1 MSFSRKAALALTG
14 LAALAMPLAVAG
26 AASASTS
33 TGCTVTP
40 LKPVFD
46 HLNSSGD
53 KVIRYDTKVSCDA
66 GRSIEIL
73 DERRDQDN
81 FSLDDFEGSKVYDLR
96 FDSADTVTESAS
108 VRRTLTT
115 GPRARTPR
123 NDHRCRP
130 PAAADG
136 RQVLHLLLGQVEPD
150 PVLDLDHRADRDG
163 DFLASPEMPLPEQHV
178 GHPVV
183 IRIDLAAVHPPD
195 LPVEGMDGLPAVD
208 VCLAPRN
215 NVLDNGLHRR

>member
-1 MSFSRKAALALTG
+1 MEFPMSFSRKAALALTG

-46 HLNSSGD
+46 HLNSSGN

-96 FDSADTVTESAS
+96 FDSADTVTESVQAVLPDADDWTEGANTEEMYHSVGFQVTPDNAS
-108 VRRTLTT
+108 
-115 GPRARTPR
+115 
-123 NDHRCRP
+123 
-130 PAAADG
+130 AAPWTNWD
-136 RQVLHLLLGQVEPD
+136 D
-150 PVLDLDHRADRDG
+150 
-163 DFLASPEMPLPEQHV
+163 SPMVQFRL
-178 GHPVV
+178 
-183 IRIDLAAVHPPD
+183 
-195 LPVEGMDGLPAVD
+195 
-208 VCLAPRN
+208 
-215 NVLDNGLHRR
+215 

>member
-53 KVIRYDTKVSCDA
+53 KVIRYDTKVYCDA

-96 FDSADTVTESAS
+96 FDSADTVTESVQAVLPDADDWTEGANTEEMYHS
-108 VRRTLTT
+108 V
-115 GPRARTPR
+115 GFQVTPD
-123 NDHRCRP
+123 NA
-130 PAAADG
+130 PAAPWTNWD
-136 RQVLHLLLGQVEPD
+136 D
-150 PVLDLDHRADRDG
+150 
-163 DFLASPEMPLPEQHV
+163 SPMVQFRL
-178 GHPVV
+178 
-183 IRIDLAAVHPPD
+183 
-195 LPVEGMDGLPAVD
+195 
-208 VCLAPRN
+208 
-215 NVLDNGLHRR
+215 

>member
-1 MSFSRKAALALTG
+1 MEFLMSFSRKAALALTG

-46 HLNSSGD
+46 HLNSSGN

-96 FDSADTVTESAS
+96 FDSADTVTESVQAVLPDADDWTEGANTEEMYHS
-108 VRRTLTT
+108 V
-115 GPRARTPR
+115 GFQVTPD
-123 NDHRCRP
+123 NA
-130 PAAADG
+130 PAAPWTNWD
-136 RQVLHLLLGQVEPD
+136 D
-150 PVLDLDHRADRDG
+150 
-163 DFLASPEMPLPEQHV
+163 SPMVQFRL
-178 GHPVV
+178 
-183 IRIDLAAVHPPD
+183 
-195 LPVEGMDGLPAVD
+195 
-208 VCLAPRN
+208 
-215 NVLDNGLHRR
+215 

>member
-1 MSFSRKAALALTG
+1 MEFPMSFSRKAALALTG

-96 FDSADTVTESAS
+96 FDSADTVTESVQAVLPDADDWTEGANTEEMYHS
-108 VRRTLTT
+108 V
-115 GPRARTPR
+115 GFQVTPD
-123 NDHRCRP
+123 NA
-130 PAAADG
+130 PAAPWTNWD
-136 RQVLHLLLGQVEPD
+136 D
-150 PVLDLDHRADRDG
+150 
-163 DFLASPEMPLPEQHV
+163 SPMVQFRL
-178 GHPVV
+178 
-183 IRIDLAAVHPPD
+183 
-195 LPVEGMDGLPAVD
+195 
-208 VCLAPRN
+208 
-215 NVLDNGLHRR
+215 

>member
-40 LKPVFD
+40 LKPVWD
-46 HLNSSGD
+46 HTNSSGN
-53 KVIRYDTKVSCDA
+53 KVIRYDTKVSCSA

-96 FDSADTVTESAS
+96 FDSADTVTVS
-108 VRRTLTT
+108 VQAVLPDADDWTEGANTEEMYHAV
-115 GPRARTPR
+115 GFQVTPD
-123 NDHRCRP
+123 NS
-130 PAAADG
+130 PAAPWTNWD
-136 RQVLHLLLGQVEPD
+136 D
-150 PVLDLDHRADRDG
+150 
-163 DFLASPEMPLPEQHV
+163 S
-178 GHPVV
+178 PVV
-183 IRIDLAAVHPPD
+183 QFHL
-195 LPVEGMDGLPAVD
+195 
-208 VCLAPRN
+208 
-215 NVLDNGLHRR
+215 

>member
-40 LKPVFD
+40 LKPVWD
-46 HLNSSGD
+46 HTNSSGN
-53 KVIRYDTKVSCDA
+53 KVIRYDTKVSCSA

-96 FDSADTVTESAS
+96 FDSADTVTVS
-108 VRRTLTT
+108 VQAVLPDADDWTEGANTEEMYHAV
-115 GPRARTPR
+115 GFQVTPD
-123 NDHRCRP
+123 NA
-130 PAAADG
+130 PAAPWTNWDDSPMV
-136 RQVLHLLLGQVEPD
+136 QFHL
-150 PVLDLDHRADRDG
+150 
-163 DFLASPEMPLPEQHV
+163 
-178 GHPVV
+178 
-183 IRIDLAAVHPPD
+183 
-195 LPVEGMDGLPAVD
+195 
-208 VCLAPRN
+208 
-215 NVLDNGLHRR
+215 

>member
-53 KVIRYDTKVSCDA
+53 KVIRYDTKVSCNA

-96 FDSADTVTESAS
+96 FDSADTVTESVQAVLPDADDWTEGANTEEMYHS
-108 VRRTLTT
+108 V
-115 GPRARTPR
+115 GFQVTPD
-123 NDHRCRP
+123 NA
-130 PAAADG
+130 PAAPWTNWD
-136 RQVLHLLLGQVEPD
+136 D
-150 PVLDLDHRADRDG
+150 
-163 DFLASPEMPLPEQHV
+163 SPMVQFRL
-178 GHPVV
+178 
-183 IRIDLAAVHPPD
+183 
-195 LPVEGMDGLPAVD
+195 
-208 VCLAPRN
+208 
-215 NVLDNGLHRR
+215 

>member
-33 TGCTVTP
+33 AGCTVTP

-46 HLNSSGD
+46 HLNSSGN

-96 FDSADTVTESAS
+96 FDSADTVTESVQAVLPDADDWTEGANTEEMYHS
-108 VRRTLTT
+108 V
-115 GPRARTPR
+115 GFQVTPD
-123 NDHRCRP
+123 NA
-130 PAAADG
+130 PAAPWTNWD
-136 RQVLHLLLGQVEPD
+136 D
-150 PVLDLDHRADRDG
+150 
-163 DFLASPEMPLPEQHV
+163 SPMVQFRL
-178 GHPVV
+178 
-183 IRIDLAAVHPPD
+183 
-195 LPVEGMDGLPAVD
+195 
-208 VCLAPRN
+208 
-215 NVLDNGLHRR
+215 